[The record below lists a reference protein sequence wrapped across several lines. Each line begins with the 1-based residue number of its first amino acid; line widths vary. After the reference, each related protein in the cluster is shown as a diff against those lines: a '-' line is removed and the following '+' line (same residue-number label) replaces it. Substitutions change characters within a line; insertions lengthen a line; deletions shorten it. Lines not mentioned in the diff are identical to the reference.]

1 MSWVA
6 VMVNLTKLDKAAALK
21 NNVVGKLLGPEEQR
35 SRLRRR
41 VYEILE
47 VGRGED
53 QTSIWVDRFLIVL
66 IVLNIL
72 VFAIETVPSM
82 EAAYGGLFFWFNVVS
97 VLIFT
102 AEYILRLWSCVEVPF
117 LKRLSPTEARMKFA
131 MRPYLI
137 IDLLAIL
144 PFYLAFI
151 IPFDLRFLRAL
162 RLFRFFKLARYS
174 PAMHTLIRVLV
185 NERRA
190 LAGALLL
197 MMAVLIFASTGIYY
211 IERHAQ
217 PEAFGTIPDAAWWTM
232 ATLTT
237 VGYGDV
243 SPGTP
248 LGKVFGSV
256 VMVIGLG
263 MFALPIAIISTGFAQ
278 ELGRRDFVVTWSLM
292 SRIPLLAELDAN
304 AVAELM
310 PHLHAHNFPK
320 HWEVIHAGT
329 QASSM
334 YFIAS
339 GSVKVATSG
348 GETVLNTGDFFGE
361 IAMIE
366 EGKYDY
372 SFTTTSKVRLLKLN
386 YEDFLRLQNSYP
398 VVTDRIKE
406 MAAARKQARIA
417 GRKEPRNYDEISRE
431 ATNETIDV

>member
-1 MSWVA
+1 
-6 VMVNLTKLDKAAALK
+6 MVNLPSRDKVDDLRNKVAERW
-21 NNVVGKLLGPEEQR
+21 VETTERR
-35 SRLRRR
+35 SALRRR

-53 QTSIWVDRFLIVL
+53 QVSIWVDRFLITLIILNVL
-66 IVLNIL
+66 A
-72 VFAIETVPSM
+72 FAFETVPSFQ
-82 EAAYGGLFFWFNVVS
+82 AAYGSWFYAFDIIS

-102 AEYILRLWSCVEVPF
+102 VEYALRLWSCIEVPF
-117 LKRLSPTEARMKFA
+117 LKRMPTTEARMRFA

-144 PFYLAFI
+144 PFYLQFI
-151 IPFDLRFLRAL
+151 IPLDLRVLRVL

-174 PAMHTLIRVLV
+174 PAMHTLVRVLI
-185 NERRA
+185 NERRS
-190 LAGALLL
+190 LSGALLL
-197 MMAVLIFASTGIYY
+197 MMAVLIFASTGIYF

-217 PEAFGTIPDAAWWTM
+217 PDAFGTIPDAAWWTM

-243 SPGTP
+243 SPTTAF
-248 LGKVFGSV
+248 GKMFGSV

-310 PHLHAHNFPK
+310 PHLHAHNYPP

-329 QASSM
+329 QATSM
-334 YFIAS
+334 FFIAS
-339 GSVKVATSG
+339 GSVRVNTSG
-348 GETVLNTGDFFGE
+348 GETTLGTGDFFGE

-386 YEDFLRLQNSYP
+386 YEDFLRLQSAYP
-398 VVTDRIKE
+398 IVTDRIKA
-406 MAAARKQARIA
+406 MANARKQARLE
-417 GRKEPRNYDEISRE
+417 GRKEPRGYDEIDVEER
-431 ATNETIDV
+431 AETAETTAGDL

>member
-1 MSWVA
+1 
-6 VMVNLTKLDKAAALK
+6 MVNFSDGDKFDAIKRRMLSRLQPA
-21 NNVVGKLLGPEEQR
+21 NPE
-35 SRLRRR
+35 SDGLRRR
-41 VYEILE
+41 VYEVLE

-53 QTSIWVDRFLIVL
+53 KISIWVDRFLIAL
-66 IVLNIL
+66 IVANVLA
-72 VFAIETVPSM
+72 FAMETVPSLQ
-82 EAAYGGLFFWFNVVS
+82 AAYGPWFYAFDVVS

-102 AEYILRLWSCVEVPF
+102 VEYVLRLWSCVEVPF
-117 LKRLSPTEARMKFA
+117 LKRLGPTQARLKFA

-144 PFYLAFI
+144 PFYLSFI
-151 IPFDLRFLRAL
+151 LPFDLRILRVL

-174 PAMHTLIRVLV
+174 PAMHTLVRVLV

-190 LAGALLL
+190 LSGALLL
-197 MMAVLIFASTGIYY
+197 MMAVLLFASTGIYF

-217 PEAFGTIPDAAWWTM
+217 PEAFGTIPDSAWWTM

-243 SPGTP
+243 SPNTP
-248 LGKVFGSV
+248 LGKIFGSV

-292 SRIPLLAELDAN
+292 SRIPLLAELDAS

-310 PHLHAHNFPK
+310 PHLHAHNYPP

-329 QASSM
+329 QATSM

-339 GSVKVATSG
+339 GSVRVNTSG

-366 EGKYDY
+366 EGTYDY
-372 SFTTTSKVRLLKLN
+372 SFTTTTKVRLLKLN
-386 YEDFLRLQNSYP
+386 YEDFLRLQSAYP
-398 VVTDRIKE
+398 VVTDRIKA
-406 MAAARKQARIA
+406 MANARKQARLE
-417 GRKEPRNYDEISRE
+417 GRREPRGYEEIE
-431 ATNETIDV
+431 AEMASA